1 MKIFNNKINLID
13 EVSNI
18 KNIAFVPTMGA
29 IHKGHLS
36 LIKKAKKESK
46 NVLVSIY
53 INPKQFNSNLEFK
66 KYPRNINKDIA
77 ILRRIKIKYLFL
89 PTYNDVYSFK
99 PKSSLYLNE
108 FSKKLCGKF
117 RPGHFKGV
125 INIVNRF
132 IEIIKPRSIFLGY
145 KDFQQLALIK
155 LHINKNKILTKVVS
169 CETIRERNGLAL
181 SSRNSKLSK
190 NQKIMAGKI
199 YNYLKNTKKNT
210 SYDSLKKQKF
220 EIIKNIKL
228 LGVKKIDYLD
238 YINIKSLKPAKKIN
252 ENYNIFIAYYIGN
265 VRLIDNL

>member
-1 MKIFNNKINLID
+1 MKIFNNKINLIE

-99 PKSSLYLNE
+99 PKSSLYLNA

-145 KDFQQLALIK
+145 KYFQQLSLIN
-155 LHINKNKILTKVVS
+155 LQINKDKI
-169 CETIRERNGLAL
+169 
-181 SSRNSKLSK
+181 
-190 NQKIMAGKI
+190 
-199 YNYLKNTKKNT
+199 
-210 SYDSLKKQKF
+210 
-220 EIIKNIKL
+220 
-228 LGVKKIDYLD
+228 
-238 YINIKSLKPAKKIN
+238 
-252 ENYNIFIAYYIGN
+252 
-265 VRLIDNL
+265 